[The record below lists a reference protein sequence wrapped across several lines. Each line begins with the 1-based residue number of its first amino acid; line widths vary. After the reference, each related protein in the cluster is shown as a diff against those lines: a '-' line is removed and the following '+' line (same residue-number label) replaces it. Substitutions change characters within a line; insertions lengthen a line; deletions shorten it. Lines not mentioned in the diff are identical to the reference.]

1 MFKLIGQFADRYRI
15 PLLVG
20 WIAAAILITLLA
32 PNLDDVISND
42 QSDFLPDDAPSQ
54 VGFKLITEHF
64 PDQAQNSNIVVV
76 FDAGDGNEVLAP
88 DNAAYIQDLSLWLAG
103 DEQPDG
109 IQSVQSPTFSP
120 ELASALTSV
129 DQQIAIVSIALDS
142 SDQAVHGEILE
153 AIGEQIEDSPDSLDI
168 YRTGNAA
175 IFTEFDETLTHDVD
189 RTIFVTIT
197 LVIVMLLLIYRS
209 PISPFIPLTVVTI
222 AFMIA
227 RGIVAWLGETMFTIS
242 GTASMLLIV
251 VMYGAG
257 TDYCLFLISRFREEM
272 AEGKETRPAVRNTV
286 HRVGESISSSAG
298 TTTTG
303 FLALSVA
310 QLGLFNTT
318 GPTLA
323 VGVVVSLLAGLT
335 LTPAFLGLL
344 GQRTFWPGQAKQRSS
359 GAFYRRTSQL
369 VSSRPLLTIMVIILI
384 MGPFAL
390 YGIGYE
396 RNFDFLV
403 DMPDDAESV
412 EGFRIL
418 EDHMGAGELQ
428 PMAAVAVLDDDN
440 ILRETSDLTR
450 DLAGIDGVASVRS
463 VNQPFGANHP
473 TANFTRVDTQVMILA
488 SIFAPD
494 EDATT
499 EPTEEQMAFVQG
511 LLTDA
516 PVYLGTLAE
525 LDPALT
531 ETEAY
536 TAVINTLSVEDPA
549 QLDTAALAT
558 NLMAL
563 SEVTTHHYL
572 LVSDL
577 PPTMQQVLGGEAIN
591 RLLAS
596 YVNTDTNAVRFEIV
610 FAEAPYSPA
619 SLDAVEDVNS
629 VLGRYA
635 DDYGVTG
642 TSAQN
647 SDLREIMGEDTQL
660 TFTLVLVSIFIILL
674 VMLRSVVAPIYLIGT
689 IILSYTATLGITR
702 IASDVLWGTDQLT
715 WWVPFF
721 MFVFLVALGID
732 YSIFLFGRIKEEVRR
747 EGIQNGIHNAVQSTG
762 SIITSAGIIVAGT
775 FGAMMS
781 GEILGLAQ
789 IGFAVSVGILIDT
802 FIVRTILDPALASFF
817 GKWTWWPG
825 GVPFLEIPEEG
836 IEDDDAAI
844 KPRPVPEYSGTD

>member
-15 PLLVG
+15 PLLAG
-20 WIAAAILITLLA
+20 WIGAAILITLLA

-54 VGFKLITEHF
+54 IGFQLITEHF

-76 FDAGDGNEVLAP
+76 FDAGEGNQVLTP
-88 DNAAYIQDLSLWLAG
+88 ENSAYISEFSTWLISA
-103 DEQPDG
+103 DQPDG
-109 IQSVQSPTFSP
+109 IQSVQSPTFSS
-120 ELASALTSV
+120 ELASALTSA
-129 DQQIAIVSIALDS
+129 DGQITIISIALDT
-142 SDQAVHGEILE
+142 SDQDVHSEILD
-153 AIGEQIEDSPDSLDI
+153 AINTQLDDAPVTLDI

-175 IFTEFDETLTHDVD
+175 IFTEFDDTLTRSVD
-189 RTIFVTIT
+189 RTIFVTIA

-209 PISPFIPLTVVTI
+209 PVSPFIPLTVVTI

-227 RGIVAWLGETMFTIS
+227 RGIVAWLGESTFTIS

-272 AEGKETRPAVRNTV
+272 ANGTETRPAVRSTV

-298 TTTTG
+298 TTATG
-303 FLALSVA
+303 FLALSMA

-323 VGVVVSLLAGLT
+323 IGVIVSLLAGLT

-344 GQRTFWPGQAKQRSS
+344 GQRTFWPGEAKQRSS

-369 VSSRPLLTIMVIILI
+369 VSSRPLLTIIIIVLV

-390 YGIGYE
+390 YGINYE

-403 DMPDDAESV
+403 DMPDEAESV

-418 EDHMGAGELQ
+418 EEHIGAGELQ
-428 PMAAVAVLDDDN
+428 PLSAVAVLENEDV
-440 ILRETSDLTR
+440 LRETGTITR
-450 DLAGIDGVASVRS
+450 DLEAIDGVASVRT

-473 TANFTRVDTQVMILA
+473 TANLTRVDAQLMVLA
-488 SIFAPD
+488 SVLAPSEANTD
-494 EDATT
+494 
-499 EPTEEQMAFVQG
+499 EPTTEQMAFMQG
-511 LLTDA
+511 LVQEI
-516 PVYLGTLAE
+516 PVYLTTLAE
-525 LDPALT
+525 LDPAIAENQAYGAILT
-531 ETEAY
+531 ELSAENPADIN
-536 TAVINTLSVEDPA
+536 ASVI
-549 QLDTAALAT
+549 AA
-558 NLMAL
+558 NLFML
-563 SEVTTHHYL
+563 SETTTHNYL
-572 LVSDL
+572 LVSEL
-577 PPTMQQVLGGEAIN
+577 PPPMQQLFGGDAVSG
-591 RLLAS
+591 LLAS
-596 YVNTDTNAVRFEIV
+596 FVNLNTNAVRFEIV
-610 FAEAPYSPA
+610 FTDAPYRPT
-619 SLDAVEDVNS
+619 SLDAVADVNT
-629 VLGRYA
+629 VLSRYT
-635 DDYGVTG
+635 DEYGVAG

-647 SDLREIMGEDTQL
+647 ADLREIMGEDTQL
-660 TFTLVLVSIFIILL
+660 TFTLVLVGIFIVLL
-674 VMLRSVVAPIYLIGT
+674 VMLRSVVAPLYLIGT

-702 IASDVLWGTDQLT
+702 LASGVLWGTDELT

-747 EGIQNGIHNAVQSTG
+747 EGIHDGIHNAVESTG

-775 FGAMMS
+775 FGAMMT

-802 FIVRTILDPALASFF
+802 FVVRTILDPALASFF

-825 GVPFLEIPEEG
+825 GVPFLEIPED
-836 IEDDDAAI
+836 IEDDDSAI
-844 KPRPVPEYSGTD
+844 RPRHIPEYSGTD